1 MKKKK
6 GKKVLVITLSSIG
19 GIIVLFFAFLG
30 ILSIMSSNRSLDL
43 DKSVKIEN
51 KTGLVQQKGKALYDK
66 DGNYLLLRGVN
77 AGNLLVSEGWLSPYS
92 VGEKLDD
99 SGEVILDSDKLP
111 TYPVLP
117 MEETISGFYSN
128 ENLTDKQRKELIDTY
143 RANWF
148 SESDFS
154 FIKNDLNLNMIRLPF
169 YWRDILDENDGVF
182 TRKSES
188 DAFTYLDW
196 FVSQCKKNDLY
207 VILDLHGAPGGQSGY
222 EHSGDMTKADIW
234 KNEIYQNATADLW
247 KYIAHHYTST
257 RSDLAG
263 SIAAYDLMNEP
274 CSDYNDPDTSGTSV
288 SICYPVFD
296 KIYDA
301 IRSENDNHVISIEG
315 MWSFNKFDD
324 PNNWGW
330 SNILYQT
337 HLYNWANS
345 YLPYWLFNDYH
356 ELMNIGHDYDV
367 PYYIGEFTFFDDASA
382 WQKQLAMYEKRGY
395 SWSMWTYK
403 ASVTGWW
410 TTTWSIYTHKL
421 DLQGGKKKI
430 NLKTATYNDIKAAFE
445 DTKSENCELSNT
457 YKYVTDFIKDTK

>member
-30 ILSIMSSNRSLDL
+30 ILSIMSSSRSLDL

-99 SGEVILDSDKLP
+99 SGEAILDSDKLP

-128 ENLTDKQRKELIDTY
+128 ENLTDKQRKELIDIY

-188 DAFTYLDW
+188 DAL
-196 FVSQCKKNDLY
+196 L
-207 VILDLHGAPGGQSGY
+207 I
-222 EHSGDMTKADIW
+222 
-234 KNEIYQNATADLW
+234 
-247 KYIAHHYTST
+247 
-257 RSDLAG
+257 
-263 SIAAYDLMNEP
+263 
-274 CSDYNDPDTSGTSV
+274 
-288 SICYPVFD
+288 
-296 KIYDA
+296 
-301 IRSENDNHVISIEG
+301 
-315 MWSFNKFDD
+315 
-324 PNNWGW
+324 
-330 SNILYQT
+330 
-337 HLYNWANS
+337 
-345 YLPYWLFNDYH
+345 
-356 ELMNIGHDYDV
+356 
-367 PYYIGEFTFFDDASA
+367 
-382 WQKQLAMYEKRGY
+382 
-395 SWSMWTYK
+395 
-403 ASVTGWW
+403 
-410 TTTWSIYTHKL
+410 
-421 DLQGGKKKI
+421 
-430 NLKTATYNDIKAAFE
+430 
-445 DTKSENCELSNT
+445 
-457 YKYVTDFIKDTK
+457 